1 MDLEKIIRFLR
12 SLKKKKGYYYQPL
25 FLIILDAYY
34 VFAGANNNT
43 VFKCFAKLYR
53 IFWENN
59 CKVFKDNKV

>member
-12 SLKKKKGYYYQPL
+12 SLKKKKGYYQPL

-43 VFKCFAKLYR
+43 VFKCFVKLLR
-53 IFWENN
+53 
-59 CKVFKDNKV
+59 K

>member
-12 SLKKKKGYYYQPL
+12 SLKKKKGYYQPL

-34 VFAGANNNT
+34 VFVGANNNT